1 MDKLR
6 AISFKFEDFIV
17 DELVFF
23 LVRICNM
30 NEVLLKITV
39 NKNFPMKKLFFF
51 SKEDFFGVQN

>member
-39 NKNFPMKKLFFF
+39 NKNFPMKKFFTLMP
-51 SKEDFFGVQN
+51 SAGLLR